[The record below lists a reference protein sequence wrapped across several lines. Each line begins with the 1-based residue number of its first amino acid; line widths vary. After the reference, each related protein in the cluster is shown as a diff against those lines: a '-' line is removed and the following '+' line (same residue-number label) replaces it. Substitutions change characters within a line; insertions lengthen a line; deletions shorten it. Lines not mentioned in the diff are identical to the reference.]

1 MAAPR
6 AARLDGARA
15 LDNVEGDIM
24 LVVAGNFA
32 TRREAIL
39 GVWEVPPQ
47 RTTWQSSINVT
58 GEEVGPQKIPR

>member
-24 LVVAGNFA
+24 VVVVGNFVA
-32 TRREAIL
+32 RREAIL

-47 RTTWQSSINVT
+47 RMTWRILD
-58 GEEVGPQKIPR
+58 K

>member
-15 LDNVEGDIM
+15 LDSVEGDM
-24 LVVAGNFA
+24 MVVVAGNFA
-32 TRREAIL
+32 ARREATL

-47 RTTWQSSINVT
+47 RMTWQCSVRVT
-58 GEEVGPQKIPR
+58 CEELGPQEVPR

>member
-24 LVVAGNFA
+24 VVVAGNFA
-32 TRREAIL
+32 ARREATL
-39 GVWEVPPQ
+39 GV
-47 RTTWQSSINVT
+47 
-58 GEEVGPQKIPR
+58 